1 MRKVILTLLALFIWY
16 LAAMFHLYSLLAL
29 ALSLLLVM
37 LVMFIH
43 SCWLKRHTALAF
55 LRASAICNVDETLR
69 CPLRAKGAG
78 SFRVRLSLSYWD
90 EKGIRTAMLKS
101 SGDTD
106 EIELRTPWCGLLHVR
121 VQRAIVYDALSLF
134 GARVT
139 VCGELCAAI
148 LPLPLPLKAIDVQ
161 DQKTEGALP
170 QRGSG
175 DTWQLRAYA
184 PGDPSRRLHWNLSA
198 RSDALWVKE
207 DEQTLDQ
214 AIVLTLTGAQK
225 TYDPHTLHVFF
236 TVLVSL
242 IAGVLHAGR
251 PLRLIWDDVCVL
263 IHDDEETQDALLQ
276 LYQKLPSS
284 APLVPGLTLS
294 LDLMLS
300 AGEWQICQFT
310 PADHEEQLRQL
321 TLVLGGTQG

>member
-1 MRKVILTLLALFIWY
+1 
-16 LAAMFHLYSLLAL
+16 
-29 ALSLLLVM
+29 M
-37 LVMFIH
+37 L
-43 SCWLKRHTALAF
+43 LKRHTALAF
-55 LRASAICNVDETLR
+55 LRASAICNVDETQR
-69 CPLRAKGAG
+69 CPLRVKGAG

-161 DQKTEGALP
+161 DQETEGALP

-184 PGDPSRRLHWNLSA
+184 RA
-198 RSDALWVKE
+198 
-207 DEQTLDQ
+207 
-214 AIVLTLTGAQK
+214 
-225 TYDPHTLHVFF
+225 
-236 TVLVSL
+236 
-242 IAGVLHAGR
+242 
-251 PLRLIWDDVCVL
+251 
-263 IHDDEETQDALLQ
+263 
-276 LYQKLPSS
+276 
-284 APLVPGLTLS
+284 
-294 LDLMLS
+294 
-300 AGEWQICQFT
+300 T
-310 PADHEEQLRQL
+310 PAAAFIGTERAQRC
-321 TLVLGGTQG
+321 LVGERG